1 MRTLKVDLES
11 RLGRRIPVA
20 HPSMGWLAEHAAWIL
35 TCHHQLDDGRT
46 PYQLARGSK
55 FNRSLVAFGEYV
67 LYQVPEG
74 RLSRDLEGKLSARW
88 RPGVF
93 LGHSKDSPEYV
104 VWDVDSKTV
113 QASRSLNRAAEDER

>member
-1 MRTLKVDLES
+1 MRTLKLDLES

-74 RLSRDLEGKLSARW
+74 RLSRDL
-88 RPGVF
+88 
-93 LGHSKDSPEYV
+93 
-104 VWDVDSKTV
+104 
-113 QASRSLNRAAEDER
+113 